1 MLFLLFRLGG
11 DRYALD
17 AGRVEEVLPLVQ
29 LKPIPGAPA
38 GVVGIFNLRG
48 TAVPVL
54 DLSLLALGRT
64 ARTVMSTRIILVR
77 YPEDKADGRVL
88 GLIAENATEMMR
100 REPSDFVDAGVS
112 NGYAPYLGPVTQD
125 GRGLVQLIAVDR
137 LLTQSVRDVLFQ
149 DASAP

>member
-29 LKPIPGAPA
+29 LKHIPRAPV

-64 ARTVMSTRIILVR
+64 ARIVMSTRIILVR
-77 YPEDKADGRVL
+77 YPEDEADGHLL

-100 REPSDFVDAGVS
+100 RESSDFVDAGLR
-112 NGYAPYLGPVTQD
+112 NGDAPYLGPVTQD
-125 GRGLVQLIAVDR
+125 GHGLVQLIVVDQ

-149 DASAP
+149 DASAS

>member
-29 LKPIPGAPA
+29 LKHIPRAPV

-48 TAVPVL
+48 IAVPVL

-77 YPEDKADGRVL
+77 YPEDKANGHLL

-100 REPSDFVDAGVS
+100 REPSDFVDAGLR
-112 NGYAPYLGPVTQD
+112 NGDAPYLGPVTQD
-125 GRGLVQLIAVDR
+125 GHGLVQLIVVDQ

-149 DASAP
+149 DASAS